1 MRSEKNKLTEMI
13 ISHIREKDFAIQTNE
28 EHSLG
33 VAKLC
38 EKFASDFGFGQI
50 GRIMGLLHDKGKEQE
65 AFQLYIKKSSGYD
78 ENAIVPA
85 EHNHAYVG
93 GLIAKKMLPFF
104 SHLIDNPLMG
114 HHRGLYDY
122 VELLKEEQKNIPD
135 DVSLPLEKDIA
146 ISKPFWTN
154 HAAFQPK
161 DYHHVERML
170 YSCLVDADFLDTE
183 RFMQPDQ
190 AVLREG
196 KSSLMDLLPKLD
208 SYLSKFGE
216 PKTFVNKIRNDI
228 QKVCLKDS
236 DKEPGFYSLT
246 VPTGGGKTISS
257 LVWAIHH
264 AIKNNKK
271 RIIIAIPYTSIIVQT
286 ASVLR
291 GVFGEENVLEH
302 HSNVSFDEKKDGE
315 LSMRLK
321 LSTENWDYPIIVT
334 TNVQLFESM
343 FSSHSSHCRKL
354 HNICNSVVI
363 LDEVQT
369 LPTDFLQPIIDA
381 LDTYHR
387 VFGCSILF
395 TTASQPIL
403 TGLNQGTNRSI
414 KFDGLQNVNE
424 IIPKDFRLHEKLKR
438 VKLSFNDSPKSY
450 DEIAERL
457 MQHDRV
463 LCIVNTRRD
472 AKEIFD
478 RLSKDGTCIHLSRM
492 MCPKHLS
499 EKIQEMKSALENS
512 ENKIVRV
519 VSTQLIEAGVDIDFP
534 VVYRQEA
541 GLDSVLQ
548 AAGRCNREGK
558 LDVCTTYVFGLG
570 KSNSIPPGH
579 LSQSNNARKN
589 MKLNS
594 NYDWFSPEA
603 MNEYFRQLY
612 ARISSFDKKKMKEYL
627 YKPKEMMLETAAKEF
642 KLIDDSTFPVIVN
655 WKDGSCLVD
664 ILKQHGPYYS
674 LIKLLSQY
682 SVNLRLKDF
691 EKLMGMGAIEEIL
704 DGIYYIA
711 DKNQYLNDV
720 GLLTEN
726 LWIEETWIV

>member
-1 MRSEKNKLTEMI
+1 ML
-13 ISHIREKDFAIQTNE
+13 ISHIRKEDFAIQTNE

-38 EKFASDFGFGQI
+38 EEFASDFGFGQI
-50 GRIMGLLHDKGKEQE
+50 GKVLGLLHDKGKEQE
-65 AFQLYIKKSSGYD
+65 SFQLYIKKSSGYD
-78 ENAIVPA
+78 VNVRVPD

-93 GLIAKKMLPFF
+93 GLIAKKMLPFL
-104 SHLIDNPLMG
+104 SCLIGNPLMG

-122 VELLKEEQKNIPD
+122 IDLIREEQKSIPN
-135 DVSLPLEKDIA
+135 DVTMPLERDIA
-146 ISKPFWTN
+146 ISKPYWTN
-154 HAAFQPK
+154 QAGLQEK
-161 DYHHVERML
+161 DFHQVERML
-170 YSCLVDADFLDTE
+170 FSCLVDADFLDTE
-183 RFMQPDQ
+183 RFMQPEQ
-190 AVLREG
+190 TLLRG
-196 KSSLMDLLPKLD
+196 KKSSIMELLPKLE
-208 SYLSKFGE
+208 SFLSHFGE
-216 PKTFVNKIRNDI
+216 PKTYVNKIRNDI
-228 QKVCLKDS
+228 QKVCLNES
-236 DKEPGFYSLT
+236 EKEPGFYSLT

-257 LVWAIHH
+257 LVWAMHH
-264 AIKNNKK
+264 AIKHNKK
-271 RIIIAIPYTSIIVQT
+271 RIIIAIPYTGIIVQT
-286 ASVLR
+286 AAVLR
-291 GVFGEENVLEH
+291 GIFGDDNVLEH
-302 HSNVSFDEKKDGE
+302 HSNVCFDERKDGE

-321 LSTENWDYPIIVT
+321 LATENWDYPIIVT

-343 FSSHSSHCRKL
+343 FASHSSHCRKL
-354 HNICNSVVI
+354 HNICNSVLI

-369 LPTDFLQPIIDA
+369 LPTDFLQPIVDA
-381 LDTYHR
+381 LETYQR
-387 VFGCSILF
+387 VFGVSVLF

-403 TGLNQGTNRSI
+403 TGLNQGTNRSV
-414 KFDGLQNVNE
+414 KFDGLPNVNE
-424 IIPKDFRLHEKLKR
+424 IIPKDFSLHEKLKR
-438 VKLSFNDSPKSY
+438 VELDFDDSPKSY

-463 LCIVNTRRD
+463 LCVVNTRRD

-478 RLSKDGTCIHLSRM
+478 RLPKDGICIHLSRM

-499 EKIQEMKSALENS
+499 EKIQEMKSALENPD
-512 ENKIVRV
+512 NKIVRV

-558 LDVCTTYVFGLG
+558 MDICTTYVFGLG

-579 LSQSNNARKN
+579 LSRSNNARKN

-594 NYDWFSPEA
+594 NCDWFSPEA

-612 ARISSFDKKKMKEYL
+612 ARIPSFDKKKMKEYL
-627 YKPKEMMLETAAKEF
+627 YNPKEMMLETAAKEF

-664 ILKQHGPYYS
+664 ELKQHGPSYS
-674 LIKLLSQY
+674 LIKLLSQF

-691 EKLMGMGAIEEIL
+691 EKLIGMGAIEEVL
-704 DGIYYIA
+704 DGIYYLA
-711 DKNQYLNDV
+711 DKNQYLDEV

-726 LWIEETWIV
+726 HWIEETWIV